1 MGGRPREEQVFGAKQ
16 ESSFGHIKPEMLKT
30 QSAPGP
36 GIQGKT
42 TCQQAEDEWPG
53 QWVGTRSVWSWDKMH
68 AEEQHGPL
76 GQYRR
81 EALQDEGRDVAFGN
95 LAIRSPWY
103 TQQSRGSVWAPGK
116 AGLSARCRRPTRR
129 RGPQPSSTSSSP
141 LK

>member
-103 TQQSRGSVWAPGK
+103 TQQSRALCGHQGKLGYLQDAADPPG
-116 AGLSARCRRPTRR
+116 GGARSQAVLAHLP
-129 RGPQPSSTSSSP
+129 
-141 LK
+141 